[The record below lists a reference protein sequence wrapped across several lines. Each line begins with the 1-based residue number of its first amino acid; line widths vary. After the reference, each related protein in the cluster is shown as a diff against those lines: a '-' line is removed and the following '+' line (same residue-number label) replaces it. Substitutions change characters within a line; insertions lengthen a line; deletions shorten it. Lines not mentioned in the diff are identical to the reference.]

1 MLPSSD
7 KHCLVMGDEPNS
19 PDWTDSQSLGGHG
32 DQESWRSDQTNTDP
46 ATKQQLRLGLRRLR
60 PERGQSFVAL
70 SLPPTFE
77 QAAGRLKVYRSI
89 ELAKNSVSKVTVS
102 TLLQRIINL
111 GLNSSGITPITAAV
125 P

>member
-19 PDWTDSQSLGGHG
+19 PDWTDSESVGGHG

-46 ATKQQLRLGLRRLR
+46 ATKQQLLVALRQLR

-70 SLPPTFE
+70 SFPPTFE
-77 QAAGRLKVYRSI
+77 QATEQLKVYRFIRWQKAPRVRS
-89 ELAKNSVSKVTVS
+89 L
-102 TLLQRIINL
+102 
-111 GLNSSGITPITAAV
+111 
-125 P
+125 

>member
-19 PDWTDSQSLGGHG
+19 PDRTDSESVGGHG
-32 DQESWRSDQTNTDP
+32 DQESWRSDQTNTEP
-46 ATKQQLRLGLRRLR
+46 ATKQQLWLGLRQLR

-70 SLPPTFE
+70 SFPPTFE
-77 QAAGRLKVYRSI
+77 QATERMKLYRSI
-89 ELAKNSVSKVTVS
+89 QLAKSTVSKVTVS
-102 TLLQRIINL
+102 TLVQRIINL

>member
-19 PDWTDSQSLGGHG
+19 PDRTDSESVGGHG
-32 DQESWRSDQTNTDP
+32 DQESWRSDQTNTEP
-46 ATKQQLRLGLRRLR
+46 ATKQQLWLGLRQLR

-70 SLPPTFE
+70 SFPPTFE
-77 QAAGRLKVYRSI
+77 QATERLKVYRSI
-89 ELAKNSVSKVTVS
+89 QLAKSTVSKVTVS
-102 TLLQRIINL
+102 TLVQRIINL